1 MNFQTIKHYTLQTLC
16 MMISGLILST
26 QNSRVFG
33 VPSHVQGEPRLLKP
47 AFVVSTPHCTQN

>member
-16 MMISGLILST
+16 MISGLILST

-47 AFVVSTPHCTQN
+47 AFVASTPHCTQN